1 MSPIERVTLVF
12 DLDETLV
19 STISDRTKMKP
30 NMDYN
35 ALIKIDEKE
44 FFISFRPFMIEMLR
58 KLHRHFE
65 LILFTAGYR
74 VYADAVVRIL
84 QRAVLNCDKPKL
96 FDHVLAREFCTLT
109 TFRKKASQLYHYKDL
124 RVLMDGRS
132 LSEMVLIDNRALS
145 FGTLHLT
152 NGIPIKD
159 YNGD

>member
-1 MSPIERVTLVF
+1 M
-12 DLDETLV
+12 
-19 STISDRTKMKP
+19 STISDRAKMKP
-30 NMDYN
+30 DMDYN

-65 LILFTAGYR
+65 LVLFTAGYR

-109 TFRKKASQLYHYKDL
+109 TFRKKPS
-124 RVLMDGRS
+124 
-132 LSEMVLIDNRALS
+132 
-145 FGTLHLT
+145 
-152 NGIPIKD
+152 
-159 YNGD
+159 